1 MEDTFTTLARLLV
14 DQLGCDHDAIKRESS
29 LVDDLGCD
37 SLDIVEL
44 TMTVEEEFN
53 IEIPDDDAEKF
64 QNATV
69 GDVVDYVEKTR
80 DAA

>member
-14 DQLGCDHDAIKRESS
+14 EQLGCDHDAIKRDSS

-44 TMTVEEEFN
+44 TMTIEDEFK

-64 QNATV
+64 QNGTV
-69 GDVVDYVEKTR
+69 GDLIEYIEK
-80 DAA
+80 DHAAA